1 MKHRQDKEFRGGGH
15 PYNKLLSRI
24 EWSQIVENCECALK
38 RLLPLPSAVTLG
50 EILISMAIIGA
61 LVLILM
67 PILQSVKPDE
77 NEAMHKKTTFVVER
91 VVNELSSDDYLYP
104 NNGEYSSLS
113 NTDSVTYNGVTHG
126 GLTKFCTLFASR
138 INKKP
143 GTEVNCTMGAVSVTS
158 VEGVDWYLPIS
169 NFRNG
174 SETLM
179 VDVNGGEEPNELG
192 EDRFEYQIQPGF
204 KVPTIEVTHYENAT
218 ERPDNKATVGN
229 VVKPDHEDK
238 AGLGKYNIAC
248 TGDGHATILGV
259 GSGKVNGNYTL
270 VAIPKPGY
278 KCNWFTRQ
286 VTVKDADVTDCALS
300 CSPDSVV
307 PESDGGTTPGG
318 DDDDDDDDDDDEEPK
333 NPVNVIVNWSG
344 ESGCNYICDKND
356 CMYYEG
362 ELYKVTITGDNGKH
376 LEAVWLPGSSGSG
389 VIMGEETVI
398 ERAECKK
405 VETQKCYDIKPIV
418 GNPNHC
424 PYQLPAGNCPNEG
437 EENKYLP
444 NQDYGIVVSPEEGY
458 TFNNTPDKSTYTVK
472 LGNSD
477 AKPDFRNLC
486 KSSSDNEATIVIDTE
501 EFKSSSANGAIQT
514 VSAITSVTVTNDAS
528 VSGEMTIPKN
538 EFHYPQRGTGYD
550 RPTDPIKVKFSIG
563 KPSAKYTTYHAE
575 VTNTLT
581 MDEKGYY
588 GYYPVTCDLNINGT
602 KVACDAKTATVN
614 DVKYTIIYT
623 GPPIVSA
630 GPPGV
635 DPDTQDK
642 IEIKVGSLS
651 ATYGGYNPT
660 GTTPSVSY
668 SNGTVTVKTAQ
679 DVTISGLSV
688 VPSNSSKPWKI
699 KKTGSEESH
708 VVPSSGSG
716 TKAFTVELA
725 KNHFTGG
732 CVYAEYN
739 DKSASSDRVCFKN
752 EDIPG
757 GGDACSA
764 SNKYNIKVTEKQDST
779 VDKYF
784 AAIGDP
790 NSSIVGG
797 GPWYTSNLNLSN
809 HGEGTVNG
817 GTKLELT
824 FNKPSPGG
832 TVNGV
837 TYEAYV
843 KSVTAN
849 GKSQNTGS
857 YSVVVCENQNITV
870 EYGMKEKT
878 APANNCAIKFTGSG
892 STGGAAEGQCTVT
905 SGNNGPRTITLNK
918 GNNYTYTLSNLT
930 CGIGYSFGCS
940 GTATGATYKL
950 TPSPASIASLSGTQD
965 VDVNF
970 EKVYGP
976 DSSVNVNPT
985 IRYGNVCSNHSEYMD
1000 HSWRPSVRV
1009 TFENTITHQEY
1020 YLSSGS
1026 CQGKCQL
1033 QDFGYQL
1040 PPGPYKV
1047 TATLTISANASGDAP
1062 PSSDIELQSGSIPSK
1077 ITLNAG
1083 ESKTLTP
1090 TWDVCGGGGTG
1101 LCAIQLSGKGDVGN
1115 GVEVEV
1121 SGAGDN
1127 GISRSA
1133 TLTNLNYYSARWD
1146 NLKCNKSYVVSVKS
1160 VKDTNNSSAKFTTSI
1175 SPSST
1180 VYFPATP
1187 TTELLD
1193 INVTRK
1199 VDTCSFKFIGTGAK
1213 GKCASVVGAAKV
1225 NIGTDIC
1232 SGEEKTIDVN
1242 CGLSY
1247 YFSTYNG
1254 DKASVSPTSATATA
1268 GVKEITVDFEEAGSE
1283 ETGSVT
1289 LNGSLYS
1296 ATTNPVSGEAQW
1308 YVQMQN
1314 VKTGE
1319 TYELSGSGQKSVSH
1333 SSVSFSAGPI
1343 SVPVGEYTFPVY
1355 WFKMTDSI
1363 TNTEYKVSNTLN
1375 VGDPMNI
1382 VEGTNSIYMSVYAS
1396 K

>member
-1 MKHRQDKEFRGGGH
+1 MKHRQDKDFRGGGH

-24 EWSQIVENCECALK
+24 EWSQIVENCECSLK

-67 PILQSVKPDE
+67 PILRSVKPDE

-218 ERPDNKATVGN
+218 ERPDDKATVGN

-307 PESDGGTTPGG
+307 PESDGETTPGG
-318 DDDDDDDDDDDEEPK
+318 GGGDDDDDDDDEEPK
-333 NPVNVIVNWSG
+333 NPVNVVVNWSG

-458 TFNNTPDKSTYTVK
+458 TFNNTSDKSTYTVK

-538 EFHYPQRGTGYD
+538 EFHYPQKGTGYD
-550 RPTDPIKVKFSIG
+550 RPTDPIKVTFSIG

-588 GYYPVTCDLNINGT
+588 GYDPVTCDLNINGT

-623 GPPIVSA
+623 GPPIVVA
-630 GPPGV
+630 GPPSV
-635 DPDTQDK
+635 DP
-642 IEIKVGSLS
+642 
-651 ATYGGYNPT
+651 
-660 GTTPSVSY
+660 
-668 SNGTVTVKTAQ
+668 
-679 DVTISGLSV
+679 
-688 VPSNSSKPWKI
+688 
-699 KKTGSEESH
+699 
-708 VVPSSGSG
+708 
-716 TKAFTVELA
+716 
-725 KNHFTGG
+725 
-732 CVYAEYN
+732 C
-739 DKSASSDRVCFKN
+739 AS
-752 EDIPG
+752 
-757 GGDACSA
+757 
-764 SNKYNIKVTEKQDST
+764 SNKYRIKITETS
-779 VDKYF
+779 
-784 AAIGDP
+784 P
-790 NSSIVGG
+790 SNPSIAGG
-797 GPWYTSNLNLSN
+797 GPWYGTRPTTDREGNL
-809 HGEGTVNG
+809 TVNG
-817 GTKLELT
+817 GTPFEIYLRY
-824 FNKPSPGG
+824 PGG
-832 TVNGV
+832 YDPANNPGGKFWYVKSFTVNGQEQNTANEYTYKTIV
-837 TYEAYV
+837 CENINANIVYDEMTDPGQVVHVWVYYYLDGKKVYEKDFQMRENQNFVYSAPSEYDGGKYSRYQIEDGQNNILESGTSPNVKYGIGSSGIVVRFYYTKEQSVGNLNVTANLLLKGKGKLAGTNNWSVKVKNNSTGKTYTFAYNWWTDKMNQVVKDSHTQSVEVGTYTVTESNAFLNPTVDGYPDPMAPSSEKLSAETFTVKAGQTTTLDYDITYEAKEIPPLKDVSITMYW
-843 KSVTAN
+843 KDDS
-849 GKSQNTGS
+849 GKFNNTTMGTHCGS
-857 YSVVVCENQNITV
+857 
-870 EYGMKEKT
+870 
-878 APANNCAIKFTGSG
+878 
-892 STGGAAEGQCTVT
+892 
-905 SGNNGPRTITLNK
+905 
-918 GNNYTYTLSNLT
+918 
-930 CGIGYSFGCS
+930 
-940 GTATGATYKL
+940 
-950 TPSPASIASLSGTQD
+950 
-965 VDVNF
+965 
-970 EKVYGP
+970 
-976 DSSVNVNPT
+976 
-985 IRYGNVCSNHSEYMD
+985 
-1000 HSWRPSVRV
+1000 
-1009 TFENTITHQEY
+1009 
-1020 YLSSGS
+1020 
-1026 CQGKCQL
+1026 
-1033 QDFGYQL
+1033 
-1040 PPGPYKV
+1040 
-1047 TATLTISANASGDAP
+1047 NASGRYENPDGTLGNFTDNPANGQKATVKAGATLYLNQSTSDCDVRPTSTESTLCKPKGITIEGNSISGTYQVSGNTSVTSLTGYYHWDCSESATPQEEVHNIHLEFRYQIQSCSGPYYPGMPAP
-1062 PSSDIELQSGSIPSK
+1062 GANIHYNLVAIDKYNDSEIELPFTASLYIRSPDMGSI
-1077 ITLNAG
+1077 
-1083 ESKTLTP
+1083 
-1090 TWDVCGGGGTG
+1090 
-1101 LCAIQLSGKGDVGN
+1101 
-1115 GVEVEV
+1115 
-1121 SGAGDN
+1121 
-1127 GISRSA
+1127 
-1133 TLTNLNYYSARWD
+1133 
-1146 NLKCNKSYVVSVKS
+1146 
-1160 VKDTNNSSAKFTTSI
+1160 
-1175 SPSST
+1175 
-1180 VYFPATP
+1180 
-1187 TTELLD
+1187 
-1193 INVTRK
+1193 K
-1199 VDTCSFKFIGTGAK
+1199 VGAK
-1213 GKCASVVGAAKV
+1213 GDWGRAGETFTRVTVG
-1225 NIGTDIC
+1225 TW
-1232 SGEEKTIDVN
+1232 
-1242 CGLSY
+1242 
-1247 YFSTYNG
+1247 
-1254 DKASVSPTSATATA
+1254 SPTNE
-1268 GVKEITVDFEEAGSE
+1268 VKVGNKIYKIV
-1283 ETGSVT
+1283 
-1289 LNGSLYS
+1289 
-1296 ATTNPVSGEAQW
+1296 
-1308 YVQMQN
+1308 
-1314 VKTGE
+1314 
-1319 TYELSGSGQKSVSH
+1319 
-1333 SSVSFSAGPI
+1333 SAGEVRGTWDP
-1343 SVPVGEYTFPVY
+1343 SSAS
-1355 WFKMTDSI
+1355 DC
-1363 TNTEYKVSNTLN
+1363 SN
-1375 VGDPMNI
+1375 
-1382 VEGTNSIYMSVYAS
+1382 
-1396 K
+1396 

>member
-1 MKHRQDKEFRGGGH
+1 MKKVWDYLRELFLEAR
-15 PYNKLLSRI
+15 KL
-24 EWSQIVENCECALK
+24 
-38 RLLPLPSAVTLG
+38 SAVTLG

-67 PILQSVKPDE
+67 PILRSVKPDE

-218 ERPDNKATVGN
+218 ERPDDKATVGN

-318 DDDDDDDDDDDEEPK
+318 DDDDDDDDEEPK

-477 AKPDFRNLC
+477 AKPDFTNLC

-501 EFKSSSANGAIQT
+501 EFKSSSANGAIQA

-550 RPTDPIKVKFSIG
+550 RPTDPIKVTFSIG
-563 KPSAKYTTYHAE
+563 KPSAKYTTYYAE

-588 GYYPVTCDLNINGT
+588 GYDPVTCDLNINGT

-630 GPPGV
+630 GPPSV

-699 KKTGSEESH
+699 KKTGSEES
-708 VVPSSGSG
+708 VVTPSSGSG

-739 DKSASSDRVCFKN
+739 DKSAHSNNVCFSIEGN
-752 EDIPG
+752 GVEGSCDP
-757 GGDACSA
+757 

-784 AAIGDP
+784 EAIGDP

-797 GPWYTSNLNLSN
+797 GPWYSSNPNLSYQ
-809 HGEGTVNG
+809 GEGTVNG

-824 FNKPSPGG
+824 FIKPSPGG

-843 KSVTAN
+843 KKVTVN

-878 APANNCAIKFTGSG
+878 APSKNISITMYWTDDSGKFNNTTMGTHCGSNASG
-892 STGGAAEGQCTVT
+892 RYENPDGT
-905 SGNNGPRTITLNK
+905 SGNFTDNPANGQKATVKAGATLYLNQSTSDCDVRPTSTEGTLCKPKGITIEGNSISGTYQVSGNTSVTSLTGYYHWDCSESANPKQCKVTMGSASGGNTTPTRGTTKTVECGKAMSIKASPYSGYMFKEWSKTKGNGTFANAKNASTTFTPTSDATITP
-918 GNNYTYTLSNLT
+918 
-930 CGIGYSFGCS
+930 SF
-940 GTATGATYKL
+940 
-950 TPSPASIASLSGTQD
+950 
-965 VDVNF
+965 
-970 EKVYGP
+970 
-976 DSSVNVNPT
+976 
-985 IRYGNVCSNHSEYMD
+985 
-1000 HSWRPSVRV
+1000 
-1009 TFENTITHQEY
+1009 
-1020 YLSSGS
+1020 
-1026 CQGKCQL
+1026 
-1033 QDFGYQL
+1033 
-1040 PPGPYKV
+1040 
-1047 TATLTISANASGDAP
+1047 
-1062 PSSDIELQSGSIPSK
+1062 
-1077 ITLNAG
+1077 
-1083 ESKTLTP
+1083 
-1090 TWDVCGGGGTG
+1090 
-1101 LCAIQLSGKGDVGN
+1101 
-1115 GVEVEV
+1115 
-1121 SGAGDN
+1121 
-1127 GISRSA
+1127 
-1133 TLTNLNYYSARWD
+1133 
-1146 NLKCNKSYVVSVKS
+1146 
-1160 VKDTNNSSAKFTTSI
+1160 
-1175 SPSST
+1175 
-1180 VYFPATP
+1180 
-1187 TTELLD
+1187 
-1193 INVTRK
+1193 
-1199 VDTCSFKFIGTGAK
+1199 
-1213 GKCASVVGAAKV
+1213 
-1225 NIGTDIC
+1225 
-1232 SGEEKTIDVN
+1232 
-1242 CGLSY
+1242 
-1247 YFSTYNG
+1247 
-1254 DKASVSPTSATATA
+1254 
-1268 GVKEITVDFEEAGSE
+1268 E

-1296 ATTNPVSGEAQW
+1296 ATHNPVFGEAQW

-1314 VKTGE
+1314 VKTGK
-1319 TYELSGSGQKSVSH
+1319 TYELSGSGQKSVS
-1333 SSVSFSAGPI
+1333 SGSVSFSAGPI

-1363 TNTEYKVSNTLN
+1363 TNTEHKITNTLD

-1382 VEGTNSIYMSVYAS
+1382 VEGTNSIHMTVYAS

>member
-1 MKHRQDKEFRGGGH
+1 MHIQHENKVHTYKLGAKSMKKVWDYLRELFLEAR
-15 PYNKLLSRI
+15 KL
-24 EWSQIVENCECALK
+24 
-38 RLLPLPSAVTLG
+38 SAVTLG

-113 NTDSVTYNGVTHG
+113 NIDSVTYNGVTHG
-126 GLTKFCTLFASR
+126 GTTKFCTLFASR

-143 GTEVNCTMGAVSVTS
+143 GTEVNCTAGAVSVTS

-218 ERPDNKATVGN
+218 ERPDDKATVGN

-318 DDDDDDDDDDDEEPK
+318 DDDDDDDDEDPK
-333 NPVNVIVNWSG
+333 NPVNVVVNWSG

-486 KSSSDNEATIVIDTE
+486 KNSTPVCPDPATAGIRLQPQPHGGGGGFHMSAQITLSHALPVDVEVTFTGRDDKGTNFGGTFKVPKGSTTAVVDAGGDTSQYGSTLTGQFESATPAECITEVSFDGTPPEQIRIDTTGAASSGHEISGKGTDSILVKNRDKGDATITGIKVIPSNTN
-501 EFKSSSANGAIQT
+501 KSWKLTTTGDMWQ
-514 VSAITSVTVTNDAS
+514 VSPKSGTGEKGLTVTLGKNMGNDPVCMVAS
-528 VSGEMTIPKN
+528 YSGTTTQSN
-538 EFHYPQRGTGYD
+538 EVCFT
-550 RPTDPIKVKFSIG
+550 F
-563 KPSAKYTTYHAE
+563 E
-575 VTNTLT
+575 N
-581 MDEKGYY
+581 
-588 GYYPVTCDLNINGT
+588 
-602 KVACDAKTATVN
+602 
-614 DVKYTIIYT
+614 
-623 GPPIVSA
+623 PIV
-630 GPPGV
+630 
-635 DPDTQDK
+635 DQDK

-699 KKTGSEESH
+699 KKTGSEES
-708 VVPSSGSG
+708 VVTPSSGSG
-716 TKAFTVELA
+716 TKSFTVELA

-739 DKSASSDRVCFKN
+739 DKSAHSNNVCFSIEGN
-752 EDIPG
+752 GVEGSCDP
-757 GGDACSA
+757 

-784 AAIGDP
+784 EAIGDP

-797 GPWYTSNLNLSN
+797 GPWYTSNPYLSYQ
-809 HGEGTVNG
+809 GEGTVNG

-843 KSVTAN
+843 KKVTVN

-878 APANNCAIKFTGSG
+878 APSKNVSITMYWTDDSGKFNNTTMGTHCGSNASG
-892 STGGAAEGQCTVT
+892 RYTNPDGT
-905 SGNNGPRTITLNK
+905 SGNFTDNPANGQKATVKAGATLYLNQSTSDCDVRPTSTEGTLCKPKGITIE
-918 GNNYTYTLSNLT
+918 GNS
-930 CGIGYSFGCS
+930 IS
-940 GTATGATYKL
+940 GTYQVSGNTSVTSLTGYYHWDCEDAGSEVSKISVTVRGSSSGIQIQSWSVSISGPTSIDKTESGTGAPSASKTYNAAAGSYRVNSSTATIKYGGK
-950 TPSPASIASLSGTQD
+950 TVNNVPITWSPTSFSLAANSSKTVTGTISYSG
-965 VDVNF
+965 
-970 EKVYGP
+970 
-976 DSSVNVNPT
+976 SSNPT
-985 IRYGNVCSNHSEYMD
+985 ISYSCYNTGSSAGGMISLRQGITCKATLSSSSSTYY
-1000 HSWRPSVRV
+1000 PFSVKIKFPLVTGCPPQTPTVPQPGTV
-1009 TFENTITHQEY
+1009 TFSGTINPGSTSYTKQVW
-1020 YLSSGS
+1020 SPPSGFNWGS
-1026 CQGKCQL
+1026 CS
-1033 QDFGYQL
+1033 
-1040 PPGPYKV
+1040 PG
-1047 TATLTISANASGDAP
+1047 
-1062 PSSDIELQSGSIPSK
+1062 
-1077 ITLNAG
+1077 
-1083 ESKTLTP
+1083 
-1090 TWDVCGGGGTG
+1090 
-1101 LCAIQLSGKGDVGN
+1101 
-1115 GVEVEV
+1115 
-1121 SGAGDN
+1121 
-1127 GISRSA
+1127 
-1133 TLTNLNYYSARWD
+1133 
-1146 NLKCNKSYVVSVKS
+1146 
-1160 VKDTNNSSAKFTTSI
+1160 F
-1175 SPSST
+1175 SPSGIT
-1180 VYFPATP
+1180 F
-1187 TTELLD
+1187 
-1193 INVTRK
+1193 
-1199 VDTCSFKFIGTGAK
+1199 
-1213 GKCASVVGAAKV
+1213 
-1225 NIGTDIC
+1225 
-1232 SGEEKTIDVN
+1232 
-1242 CGLSY
+1242 
-1247 YFSTYNG
+1247 
-1254 DKASVSPTSATATA
+1254 TA
-1268 GVKEITVDFEEAGSE
+1268 
-1283 ETGSVT
+1283 
-1289 LNGSLYS
+1289 N
-1296 ATTNPVSGEAQW
+1296 
-1308 YVQMQN
+1308 
-1314 VKTGE
+1314 
-1319 TYELSGSGQKSVSH
+1319 
-1333 SSVSFSAGPI
+1333 
-1343 SVPVGEYTFPVY
+1343 
-1355 WFKMTDSI
+1355 
-1363 TNTEYKVSNTLN
+1363 
-1375 VGDPMNI
+1375 
-1382 VEGTNSIYMSVYAS
+1382 
-1396 K
+1396 

>member
-1 MKHRQDKEFRGGGH
+1 MKKVWDYLMELFLEAR
-15 PYNKLLSRI
+15 KL
-24 EWSQIVENCECALK
+24 
-38 RLLPLPSAVTLG
+38 SAVTLG

-113 NTDSVTYNGVTHG
+113 NIDSVTYNGVTHG
-126 GLTKFCTLFASR
+126 GTTKFCTLFASR

-143 GTEVNCTMGAVSVTS
+143 GTEINCTAGAVSVTS

-179 VDVNGGEEPNELG
+179 VDVNGGEAPNELG

-218 ERPDNKATVGN
+218 ERPDDKATVGN

-307 PESDGGTTPGG
+307 PESDGETTPGG
-318 DDDDDDDDDDDEEPK
+318 GGGDDDDDDDDEEPK
-333 NPVNVIVNWSG
+333 NPVNVVVNWSG

-486 KSSSDNEATIVIDTE
+486 KNSTPVCPDPATAGIRLQPQPHGGGGGFHMSAQITLSHALPVDVEVTFTGRDDKGTNFGGTFKVPKGSTTAVVDAGGDTSQYGSTLTGQFESATPAECITEVSFDGTPPEQIRIDTTGAASSGHEISGKGTDSILVKNRDKGDATITGIKVIPSNTN
-501 EFKSSSANGAIQT
+501 KSWKLTTTGDMWQ
-514 VSAITSVTVTNDAS
+514 VSPKSGTGEKGLTVTLGKNMGNDPVCMVAS
-528 VSGEMTIPKN
+528 YSGTTTQSN
-538 EFHYPQRGTGYD
+538 EVCFT
-550 RPTDPIKVKFSIG
+550 F
-563 KPSAKYTTYHAE
+563 E
-575 VTNTLT
+575 N
-581 MDEKGYY
+581 
-588 GYYPVTCDLNINGT
+588 
-602 KVACDAKTATVN
+602 
-614 DVKYTIIYT
+614 
-623 GPPIVSA
+623 PIV
-630 GPPGV
+630 
-635 DPDTQDK
+635 DQDK

-699 KKTGSEESH
+699 KKTGSEES
-708 VVPSSGSG
+708 VVTPSSGSG
-716 TKAFTVELA
+716 TKSFTVELA

-739 DKSASSDRVCFKN
+739 DKSAHSNNVCFSIEGN
-752 EDIPG
+752 GVEGSCDP
-757 GGDACSA
+757 

-784 AAIGDP
+784 EAIGDP

-797 GPWYTSNLNLSN
+797 GPWYSSNPNLSYQ
-809 HGEGTVNG
+809 GEGTVNG

-824 FNKPSPGG
+824 FIKPSPGG

-843 KSVTAN
+843 KKVTVN

-878 APANNCAIKFTGSG
+878 APSKNVSITMYWKDDSGKFNNTTMGTHCGSNASGRYENPDGTLGNFTDNPANGQKATVKAGATLYLNQSTSDCDVRPTSTESTLCKPKGITIEGNSISGTYQVSGNTSVTSLTGYYHWDCSQQGGGDKPGAIKVKIRYANQVESGVATSANVTLSGNGISSQSKTLSGEYGDSITFSNLTAGTYSLAFSNASHGSELCRYNG
-892 STGGAAEGQCTVT
+892 KATPKLSTSSPVVT
-905 SGNNGPRTITLNK
+905 SGNTTDVTLTYDCQDGNK
-918 GNNYTYTLSNLT
+918 SVYAYIDEGYTS
-930 CGIGYSFGCS
+930 CV
-940 GTATGATYKL
+940 TGATCY
-950 TPSPASIASLSGTQD
+950 
-965 VDVNF
+965 
-970 EKVYGP
+970 
-976 DSSVNVNPT
+976 
-985 IRYGNVCSNHSEYMD
+985 C
-1000 HSWRPSVRV
+1000 
-1009 TFENTITHQEY
+1009 
-1020 YLSSGS
+1020 
-1026 CQGKCQL
+1026 
-1033 QDFGYQL
+1033 
-1040 PPGPYKV
+1040 
-1047 TATLTISANASGDAP
+1047 
-1062 PSSDIELQSGSIPSK
+1062 
-1077 ITLNAG
+1077 NAG
-1083 ESKTLTP
+1083 VPITAYHRRVHLSQAVSNPVTVTIYHSFK
-1090 TWDVCGGGGTG
+1090 CNGHSTG
-1101 LCAIQLSGKGDVGN
+1101 IYTSVYIPAGST
-1115 GVEVEV
+1115 
-1121 SGAGDN
+1121 SGDN
-1127 GISRSA
+1127 GA
-1133 TLTNLNYYSARWD
+1133 TNLITGG
-1146 NLKCNKSYVVSVKS
+1146 SY
-1160 VKDTNNSSAKFTTSI
+1160 F
-1175 SPSST
+1175 
-1180 VYFPATP
+1180 
-1187 TTELLD
+1187 
-1193 INVTRK
+1193 
-1199 VDTCSFKFIGTGAK
+1199 
-1213 GKCASVVGAAKV
+1213 
-1225 NIGTDIC
+1225 
-1232 SGEEKTIDVN
+1232 
-1242 CGLSY
+1242 CGC
-1247 YFSTYNG
+1247 TY
-1254 DKASVSPTSATATA
+1254 
-1268 GVKEITVDFEEAGSE
+1268 
-1283 ETGSVT
+1283 
-1289 LNGSLYS
+1289 L
-1296 ATTNPVSGEAQW
+1296 
-1308 YVQMQN
+1308 
-1314 VKTGE
+1314 GE
-1319 TYELSGSGQKSVSH
+1319 TITEVRGDDSVG
-1333 SSVSFSAGPI
+1333 F
-1343 SVPVGEYTFPVY
+1343 
-1355 WFKMTDSI
+1355 
-1363 TNTEYKVSNTLN
+1363 
-1375 VGDPMNI
+1375 
-1382 VEGTNSIYMSVYAS
+1382 
-1396 K
+1396 

>member
-1 MKHRQDKEFRGGGH
+1 MKKVWDYLMELFLEAR
-15 PYNKLLSRI
+15 KL
-24 EWSQIVENCECALK
+24 
-38 RLLPLPSAVTLG
+38 SAVTLG

-113 NTDSVTYNGVTHG
+113 NIDSVTYNGVTHG
-126 GLTKFCTLFASR
+126 GTTKFCTLFASR

-143 GTEVNCTMGAVSVTS
+143 GTEINCTAGAVSVTS

-179 VDVNGGEEPNELG
+179 VDVNGGEAPNELG

-218 ERPDNKATVGN
+218 ERPDDKATVGN

-318 DDDDDDDDDDDEEPK
+318 DDDDDDDDEEPK

-418 GNPNHC
+418 DNPNHC

-486 KSSSDNEATIVIDTE
+486 KNSTPVCPDPATAGIRLQPQPHGGGGGFHMSAQITLSHALPVDVEVTFTGRDDKGTNFGGTFKVPKGSTTAVVDAGGDTSQYGSTLTGQFESATPAECITEVSFDGTPPEQIRIDTTGAASSGHEISGKGTDSILVKNRDKGDATITGIKVIPSNTN
-501 EFKSSSANGAIQT
+501 KSWKLTTTGDMWQ
-514 VSAITSVTVTNDAS
+514 VSPKSGTGEKGLTVTLGKNMGNDPVCMVAS
-528 VSGEMTIPKN
+528 YSGTTTQSN
-538 EFHYPQRGTGYD
+538 EVCFT
-550 RPTDPIKVKFSIG
+550 F
-563 KPSAKYTTYHAE
+563 E
-575 VTNTLT
+575 N
-581 MDEKGYY
+581 
-588 GYYPVTCDLNINGT
+588 
-602 KVACDAKTATVN
+602 
-614 DVKYTIIYT
+614 
-623 GPPIVSA
+623 PIV
-630 GPPGV
+630 
-635 DPDTQDK
+635 DQDK

-699 KKTGSEESH
+699 KKTGSEES
-708 VVPSSGSG
+708 VVTPSSGSG
-716 TKAFTVELA
+716 TKSFTVELA

-739 DKSASSDRVCFKN
+739 DKSAHSNNVCFSIEGN
-752 EDIPG
+752 GVEGSCDP
-757 GGDACSA
+757 

-784 AAIGDP
+784 EAIGDP

-797 GPWYTSNLNLSN
+797 GPWYSSNPNLSYQ
-809 HGEGTVNG
+809 GEGTVNG

-824 FNKPSPGG
+824 FIKPSPGG

-843 KSVTAN
+843 KKVTVN

-878 APANNCAIKFTGSG
+878 APSKNVSITMYWKDDSGKFNNTTMGTHCGSNASGRYTNPDGTSGNFTDNPANGQKATVKAGATLYLNQSTSDCDVRPTSTESTLCKPKGITIEGNSISGTYQVSGNTSVTSLTGYYHWDCSQQGGGDKPGAIKVKIRYANQVESGVATSANVTLSGNGISSQSKTLSGEYGDSITFSNLTAGTYSLAFSNASHGSELCRYNG
-892 STGGAAEGQCTVT
+892 KATPKLSTSSPVVT
-905 SGNNGPRTITLNK
+905 SGNTTDVTLTYDCQDGNK
-918 GNNYTYTLSNLT
+918 SVYAYIDEGYTS
-930 CGIGYSFGCS
+930 CV
-940 GTATGATYKL
+940 TGATCY
-950 TPSPASIASLSGTQD
+950 
-965 VDVNF
+965 
-970 EKVYGP
+970 
-976 DSSVNVNPT
+976 
-985 IRYGNVCSNHSEYMD
+985 C
-1000 HSWRPSVRV
+1000 
-1009 TFENTITHQEY
+1009 
-1020 YLSSGS
+1020 
-1026 CQGKCQL
+1026 
-1033 QDFGYQL
+1033 
-1040 PPGPYKV
+1040 
-1047 TATLTISANASGDAP
+1047 
-1062 PSSDIELQSGSIPSK
+1062 
-1077 ITLNAG
+1077 NAG
-1083 ESKTLTP
+1083 VPITAYHRRVHLSQAVSNPVTVTIYHSFK
-1090 TWDVCGGGGTG
+1090 CNGHSTG
-1101 LCAIQLSGKGDVGN
+1101 IYTSVYIPAGST
-1115 GVEVEV
+1115 
-1121 SGAGDN
+1121 SGDN
-1127 GISRSA
+1127 GA
-1133 TLTNLNYYSARWD
+1133 TNLITGG
-1146 NLKCNKSYVVSVKS
+1146 SY
-1160 VKDTNNSSAKFTTSI
+1160 F
-1175 SPSST
+1175 
-1180 VYFPATP
+1180 
-1187 TTELLD
+1187 
-1193 INVTRK
+1193 
-1199 VDTCSFKFIGTGAK
+1199 
-1213 GKCASVVGAAKV
+1213 
-1225 NIGTDIC
+1225 
-1232 SGEEKTIDVN
+1232 
-1242 CGLSY
+1242 CGC
-1247 YFSTYNG
+1247 TY
-1254 DKASVSPTSATATA
+1254 
-1268 GVKEITVDFEEAGSE
+1268 
-1283 ETGSVT
+1283 
-1289 LNGSLYS
+1289 L
-1296 ATTNPVSGEAQW
+1296 
-1308 YVQMQN
+1308 
-1314 VKTGE
+1314 GE
-1319 TYELSGSGQKSVSH
+1319 TITEVRGDDSVG
-1333 SSVSFSAGPI
+1333 F
-1343 SVPVGEYTFPVY
+1343 
-1355 WFKMTDSI
+1355 
-1363 TNTEYKVSNTLN
+1363 
-1375 VGDPMNI
+1375 
-1382 VEGTNSIYMSVYAS
+1382 
-1396 K
+1396 